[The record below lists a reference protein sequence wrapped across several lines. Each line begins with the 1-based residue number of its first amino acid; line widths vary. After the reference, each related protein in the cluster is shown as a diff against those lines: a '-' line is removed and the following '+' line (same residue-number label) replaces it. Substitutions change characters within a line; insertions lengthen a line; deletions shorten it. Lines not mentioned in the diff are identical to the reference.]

1 MYVVCACVY
10 VCVHVLVSS
19 PQHKNKNI
27 KSSGQYGTKQFKDTR
42 LHGPWIFSIKKEKQ
56 KGLR

>member
-27 KSSGQYGTKQFKDTR
+27 KISGKYGKKKFKDTR
-42 LHGPWIFSIKKEKQ
+42 KNGTSIFSIKKEKQ